1 MSRHASHAAVLAA
14 AGVAGV
20 VCVVSAETAA
30 RAPAYAFAD
39 SGSRIALE
47 LAVGWGLVAAGS
59 AEVWRARSA
68 VFGWLLIAAGIAWF
82 LPEWNSPAAAGS
94 IVFTIGLIG
103 YAAAPALLAHA
114 LMLDARI
121 GDRRAWRALVGLGY
135 AGSVVLLGVLGAVLF
150 DPAGQGCNSCPGNL
164 VELAASGSGYRFVG
178 RAGIYVGIVWS
189 ACAVAWLAA
198 SAYRSRSASRRAG
211 AVTTAAGCLALVAVL
226 AEFAA
231 SVGRGYLGTSS
242 LDRALWTAQA
252 FGLLLLCCACV
263 WTWLRGPLI
272 RARLARAVVAIAQAP
287 RSGALQ
293 ETLARALG
301 DPTLRLAFPLHD
313 GRVVDHSGR
322 LLEHFPTA
330 TSLVRDGEPIAFVA
344 HRPGL
349 IDRPAVAEEM
359 AATVRLA
366 LDNERLRAELLAQLS
381 ELRESRDRI
390 VATADGERR
399 RLERNLHDGAQQRLV
414 ALRIDVQLARLK
426 AQESD
431 AGQSSPDLLGQ
442 AEELLGVALDDL
454 RRIGAGVFPAALAED
469 GFAAAVEALAEETG
483 GVLLAERLPDGRMPA
498 AVETAAYQLVAATVA
513 AADTVSLRADAA
525 GGSLTLEL
533 TSDQP
538 PQRIHELE
546 DRIYALDGTL
556 EIQSD
561 NGAIAFR
568 AVIPCGS

>member
-1 MSRHASHAAVLAA
+1 
-14 AGVAGV
+14 
-20 VCVVSAETAA
+20 
-30 RAPAYAFAD
+30 
-39 SGSRIALE
+39 
-47 LAVGWGLVAAGS
+47 
-59 AEVWRARSA
+59 
-68 VFGWLLIAAGIAWF
+68 VFGWFLIAAGVAWF

-94 IVFTIGLIG
+94 IVFTFGLIG

-121 GDRRAWRALVGLGY
+121 GDRRAWRALVVLGY
-135 AGSVVLLGVLGAVLF
+135 AGSVFLGVLGAVVF
-150 DPAGQGCNSCPGNL
+150 DPAGQGCNSCPANL
-164 VELAASGSGYRFVG
+164 IELAASGPVYRFVG
-178 RAGIYVGIVWS
+178 RAGIYIGLVWS
-189 ACAVAWLAA
+189 ACAVAWLTA
-198 SAYRSRSASRRAG
+198 SAYRSRSGARRPG
-211 AVTTAAGCLALVAVL
+211 AVTAAGCLALAPVL

-231 SVGRGYLGTSS
+231 SVGRGYLGMGS

-252 FGLLLLCCACV
+252 CGLLLLCCACA
-263 WTWLRGPLI
+263 WTWLRGPLV

-293 ETLARALG
+293 ETLARVLG

-322 LLEHFPTA
+322 LVEDFPTA
-330 TSLVRDGEPIAFVA
+330 TSLIRDSEPIAFVA

-381 ELRESRDRI
+381 DLRESRDRI
-390 VATADGERR
+390 VATSDRERR
-399 RLERNLHDGAQQRLV
+399 TLERNLHDGAQQRLV
-414 ALRIDVQLARLK
+414 ALRIELQLARLMT
-426 AQESD
+426 QESH
-431 AGQSSPDLLGQ
+431 AGQSAPDVLGQ
-442 AEELLGVALDDL
+442 AEELLGAALDDL

-483 GVLLAERLPDGRMPA
+483 GVLLAERLPDRRMPA
-498 AVETAAYQLVAATVA
+498 AVETAAYHLVAATVA
-513 AADTVSLRADAA
+513 AGETVSLRADAA
-525 GGSLTLEL
+525 GGILTLEL
-533 TSDQP
+533 ASDKP
-538 PQRIHELE
+538 PQRVHELE

-556 EIQSD
+556 EIHSND
-561 NGAIAFR
+561 GAFAVR

>member
-1 MSRHASHAAVLAA
+1 M
-14 AGVAGV
+14 
-20 VCVVSAETAA
+20 
-30 RAPAYAFAD
+30 
-39 SGSRIALE
+39 
-47 LAVGWGLVAAGS
+47 
-59 AEVWRARSA
+59 
-68 VFGWLLIAAGIAWF
+68 
-82 LPEWNSPAAAGS
+82 
-94 IVFTIGLIG
+94 
-103 YAAAPALLAHA
+103 
-114 LMLDARI
+114 
-121 GDRRAWRALVGLGY
+121 
-135 AGSVVLLGVLGAVLF
+135 
-150 DPAGQGCNSCPGNL
+150 
-164 VELAASGSGYRFVG
+164 
-178 RAGIYVGIVWS
+178 
-189 ACAVAWLAA
+189 
-198 SAYRSRSASRRAG
+198 
-211 AVTTAAGCLALVAVL
+211 
-226 AEFAA
+226 
-231 SVGRGYLGTSS
+231 
-242 LDRALWTAQA
+242 
-252 FGLLLLCCACV
+252 
-263 WTWLRGPLI
+263 
-272 RARLARAVVAIAQAP
+272 
-287 RSGALQ
+287 Q

-330 TSLVRDGEPIAFVA
+330 TSLVRDGEPIAFVG

-399 RLERNLHDGAQQRLV
+399 RVERNLHDGAQQRLV
-414 ALRIDVQLARLK
+414 ALRIDLQLARLK
-426 AQESD
+426 TQGSH
-431 AGQSSPDLLGQ
+431 AGQSAPDLLGQ

-483 GVLLAERLPDGRMPA
+483 GVLLTERLPDGRMPT

-525 GGSLTLEL
+525 GGILTLEL
-533 TSDQP
+533 TSDKP

-556 EIQSD
+556 EIHSN
-561 NGAIAFR
+561 NGAIAVR